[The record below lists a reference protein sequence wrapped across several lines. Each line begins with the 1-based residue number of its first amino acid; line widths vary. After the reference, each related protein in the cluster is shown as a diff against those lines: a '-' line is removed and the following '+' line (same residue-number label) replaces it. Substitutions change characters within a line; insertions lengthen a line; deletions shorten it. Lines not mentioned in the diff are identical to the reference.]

1 MPKSTARPINSRKN
15 KLNSE
20 KILIFHPHPNT
31 HIVRLAKIMA
41 KINYF
46 CQLILLFSLFLL
58 LFMNLLHF
66 LVLFINLTILFQLT
80 FSFSYDTFNRKISES
95 QTNHRILGC
104 VYIGQILFIYL
115 FIFAII
121 YGYYYN
127 FWYYFWFSLTHK

>member
-1 MPKSTARPINSRKN
+1 MPKSTARPINNRKN

-31 HIVRLAKIMA
+31 HIVRLAKI
-41 KINYF
+41 NYF
-46 CQLILLFSLFLL
+46 YQLILLFSLFLL

-66 LVLFINLTILFQLT
+66 LVLFINLTILFQLI
-80 FSFSYDTFNRKISES
+80 FNFSYDTFNKKISES